1 MNPNLQRVAPAVFHR
16 TTSVP
21 LPGTRFRMQ
30 LSPRELTRLQLARI
44 FTAAHGEGQ
53 VPDGWRVK
61 IATDHF
67 ESGHREVHEIHN
79 VPVAW
84 GDSLEAAVELVHR
97 ENERGLAVRV
107 GLNLEPPDV
116 DSPAAES
123 FPSSTNTTSF
133 LGVTIAWCPPGDVTE
148 EHGALGQI
156 LAAPAIPNFG
166 VQVSRSSPIHLV
178 WLVDR
183 PSTDFDKAR
192 SLYEGLRKYFGTAA
206 CPADFYE
213 GTIPVAGTSLRPSK
227 LRESSEAQLFQSGAV
242 GSYSLRQLTDAFG

>member
-1 MNPNLQRVAPAVFHR
+1 MKPNLQRVAPAVFHR

-123 FPSSTNTTSF
+123 HPSRTSRTSF

-156 LAAPAIPNFG
+156 LAAPLPPSFG
-166 VQVSRSSPIHLV
+166 VQASRASPIHLG
-178 WLVDR
+178 WLMSR
-183 PSTDFDKAR
+183 PSTDFDTAR

-206 CPADFYE
+206 CAADFYE
-213 GTIPVAGTSLRPSK
+213 GTVPVAGTIMRPSK
-227 LRESSEAQLFQSGAV
+227 LGEASVAQLFDSGGGGGHSLKQLLDA
-242 GSYSLRQLTDAFG
+242 YS